1 MADQVNRPNNTCK
14 HCNKEFR
21 TTALHIRH
29 ETEQLCRPA
38 HQRTYCKACSYTAAN
53 KAEYETHILT
63 REHLNKLCG
72 VHVDPVQINA
82 RSVFD
87 LDPYLTKSE
96 AMKVR
101 HGVDDIGY
109 KFTIHFRDNTIQ
121 CLATDTKLK
130 PTASKVDTAISAYET
145 ANNTCDYQA
154 LLRAHEA
161 RPPPSERQNKIIAW
175 LAKWQGDGPG
185 VMKDKIRLILEKIG
199 MDDADYLINHIRD
212 SRILSLDAKQFY
224 AGYVDTLVNVLI
236 GRINNGDTQFAGKD
250 IFNFVAKLT
259 K

>member
-1 MADQVNRPNNTCK
+1 MTEPVANTCK
-14 HCNKEFR
+14 YCKKQFR
-21 TTALHIRH
+21 TSALHTRH
-29 ETEQLCRPA
+29 ETEQLCRPVN
-38 HQRTYCKACSYTAAN
+38 QRTHCKTCSYTAVN
-53 KAEYETHILT
+53 KQEYETHILT

-72 VHVDPVQINA
+72 LKVDPVEISA

-96 AMKVR
+96 ALKVR
-101 HGVDDIGY
+101 HGVEDIGD
-109 KFTIHFRDNTIQ
+109 KFVVHFRDNTVQ

-130 PTASKVDTAISAYET
+130 PETSKTEKAIETYET

-161 RPPPSERQNKIIAW
+161 RPPATERQNKIITW
-175 LAKWQGDGPG
+175 LAKWQDEGQV
-185 VMKDKIRLILEKIG
+185 VMKDKIRMILEKIG

-212 SRILSLDAKQFY
+212 SRVLTLEAKQFY
-224 AGYVDTLVNVLI
+224 AGYVDTLVSVLI
-236 GRINNGDTQFAGKD
+236 GRINGGQTHFGGKD

>member
-1 MADQVNRPNNTCK
+1 MTEPPLQSNTCK
-14 HCNKEFR
+14 YCKKQFK
-21 TTALHIRH
+21 TSALHSRH
-29 ETEQLCRPA
+29 QTEQLCR
-38 HQRTYCKACSYTAAN
+38 HVHLRTYCKACGYTAET
-53 KAEYETHILT
+53 KSEYETHILT

-72 VHVDPVQINA
+72 VHVDPVEI
-82 RSVFD
+82 RSRTVFD

-101 HGVDDIGY
+101 HGVDDIGD
-109 KFTIHFRDNTIQ
+109 KFVVHFRDNTIQ

-130 PTASKVDTAISAYET
+130 PKSSKTETAISVYEA
-145 ANNTCDYQA
+145 ANNTCDYQT

-161 RPPPSERQNKIIAW
+161 RPPATERQNKIIAW
-175 LAKWQGDGPG
+175 LAKWQNEGPV
-185 VMKDKIRLILEKIG
+185 VMKDKIRIILEKIG

-212 SRILSLDAKQFY
+212 SRVLSLEAKQFY

-236 GRINNGDTQFAGKD
+236 GRINNGDTQFGGKD

>member
-1 MADQVNRPNNTCK
+1 MTEPAANTCK
-14 HCNKEFR
+14 FCKKQFK
-21 TTALHIRH
+21 TSALYTRH
-29 ETEQLCRPA
+29 ETEQLCR
-38 HQRTYCKACSYTAAN
+38 HVNQRTHCKVCSYTADS

-72 VHVDPVQINA
+72 LKVDPVEISA
-82 RSVFD
+82 RSVFG

-96 AMKVR
+96 ALKVR
-101 HGVDDIGY
+101 HGVEDIGD
-109 KFTIHFRDNTIQ
+109 KFVVHFRDNTVQ
-121 CLATDTKLK
+121 CLATNVKLK
-130 PTASKVDTAISAYET
+130 PETSKVEKAISQYEIV
-145 ANNTCDYQA
+145 NNTCDYQV

-161 RPPPSERQNKIIAW
+161 RPPATERQNKIITW
-175 LAKWQGDGPG
+175 LAKWQDEGPS

-212 SRILSLDAKQFY
+212 SCVLSLEAKQFY
-224 AGYVDTLVNVLI
+224 AGYVDTLVAVLI
-236 GRINNGDTQFAGKD
+236 SRINTGQTLFGGKD

>member
-1 MADQVNRPNNTCK
+1 MTEPATNTCK
-14 HCNKEFR
+14 YCKKQFR
-21 TTALHIRH
+21 KATLHSRH
-29 ETEQLCRPA
+29 ETEQLCRPQN
-38 HQRTYCKACSYTAAN
+38 QRTHCKTCSYTAGT
-53 KAEYETHILT
+53 KAEYDTHILT

-72 VHVDPVQINA
+72 LKVDPVEISA

-96 AMKVR
+96 ALKVR
-101 HGVDDIGY
+101 HGVEDIGD
-109 KFTIHFRDNTIQ
+109 KFVVHFRDNTVQ

-130 PTASKVDTAISAYET
+130 PETSKVEKAILQYET
-145 ANNTCDYQA
+145 ANKTCDYQA

-161 RPPPSERQNKIIAW
+161 RPPATERQNKIITW
-175 LAKWQGDGPG
+175 LAKWQDEGPA
-185 VMKDKIRLILEKIG
+185 VMKDKIRMILEKIG

-212 SRILSLDAKQFY
+212 SRVLSLEAKQFY
-224 AGYVDTLVNVLI
+224 AGYVDTLVAVLI
-236 GRINNGDTQFAGKD
+236 GRINNGQTQFGGKD